1 MPGTRARIHSDTD
14 TRTRCSIDEELV
26 KGRPLLRP
34 MRPAIQMLWRIW
46 WNPVA
51 TSGLV
56 YKEMI

>member
-1 MPGTRARIHSDTD
+1 MPGTRARIYSDTD
-14 TRTRCSIDEELV
+14 TRTRTRCSIDEELV
-26 KGRPLLRP
+26 KGKPL

>member
-1 MPGTRARIHSDTD
+1 MPGTRARIYSDTG

-26 KGRPLLRP
+26 KGKPL